1 MAAVEPGH
9 YDFSPREALRLTSL
23 ASVSFS
29 ERRILDLELDEG
41 GLFAMVEEMMAGWR

>member
-1 MAAVEPGH
+1 MAVVEPGH

-41 GLFAMVEEMMAGWR
+41 ELLAMVEEMMTGWR